1 MGEIGGARIPL
12 NSTEVAR
19 AKGVEPS
26 RVGLKA
32 RCSAFELRPHH
43 SVSCLCVPDVRFTPH
58 LSLALQRGRT
68 FSSLAPQRGRTFSHT
83 GSLAPP
89 GRGPPARPA
98 VPGVRTA
105 PGPHDRLSSVVNVPQ
120 GAHIGRALSWRG
132 GHYRHRSRWPD
143 SNGRSPAPKA
153 GAFARLR
160 YTSIGPSHDGRRDEE
175 ESNLWPPASQTG
187 ALSV

>member
-1 MGEIGGARIPL
+1 MSYPDRSAVPDRHRVLAAHLRSAGPIRRIRLLRPGRL
-12 NSTEVAR
+12 PI
-19 AKGVEPS
+19 PS
-26 RVGLKA
+26 RQEALASFCVSPVCA
-32 RCSAFELRPHH
+32 RRSFHATPL
-43 SVSCLCVPDVRFTPH
+43 SC
-58 LSLALQRGRT
+58 AQRGRT
-68 FSSLAPQRGRTFSHT
+68 FSYT

-89 GRGPPARPA
+89 GRGPPVRLA

-120 GAHIGRALSWRG
+120 GAHTGRASSWRG
-132 GHYRHRSRWPD
+132 GHCRHRSRWPD

-160 YTSIGPSHDGRRDEE
+160 YTSIEPSHNGRRDEE

>member
-43 SVSCLCVPDVRFTPH
+43 SVSSLCVPDVRLTPH
-58 LSLALQRGRT
+58 L
-68 FSSLAPQRGRTFSHT
+68 SLAPQRGRTFSDT

-89 GRGPPARPA
+89 GCGPPARPA

-120 GAHIGRALSWRG
+120 GTHTGRASSWRG

-160 YTSIGPSHDGRRDEE
+160 YTPIEPSHDGRRDEE

>member
-32 RCSAFELRPHH
+32 RCSAVELRPHH
-43 SVSCLCVPDVRFTPH
+43 PVSCLCVLDVRFTPH
-58 LSLALQRGRT
+58 LISCAR
-68 FSSLAPQRGRTFSHT
+68 RGRTFSHT

-89 GRGPPARPA
+89 GHGLPVRLA

-105 PGPHDRLSSVVNVPQ
+105 PGPHDRLSSPVKVPQ
-120 GAHIGRALSWRG
+120 GAHRPCIVLAWR
-132 GHYRHRSRWPD
+132 PL
-143 SNGRSPAPKA
+143 SPAVEM
-153 GAFARLR
+153 ARLER
-160 YTSIGPSHDGRRDEE
+160 AISCSQSRRVC
-175 ESNLWPPASQTG
+175 QTTLHLDR
-187 ALSV
+187 AIP